1 MQYVI
6 TIMQHYKIGIPGLQ
20 SLNHPAMKINLKQD
34 GIYRSAFAFLDSF
47 FKHWL

>member
-34 GIYRSAFAFLDSF
+34 GISQECLCLFG
-47 FKHWL
+47 